1 MDCTPPPGKSIKK
14 FLARKLTRWRPF
26 NKENFVK
33 MMDIELTE
41 GEDLEDLTLDKL
53 VDILE
58 KGIVYIWL

>member
-1 MDCTPPPGKSIKK
+1 
-14 FLARKLTRWRPF
+14 
-26 NKENFVK
+26 